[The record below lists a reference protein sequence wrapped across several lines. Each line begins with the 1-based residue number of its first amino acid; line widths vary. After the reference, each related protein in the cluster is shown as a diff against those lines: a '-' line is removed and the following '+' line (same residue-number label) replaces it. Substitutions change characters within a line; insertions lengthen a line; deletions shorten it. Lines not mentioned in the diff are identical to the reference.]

1 MPQTVW
7 IARHGNRI
15 DFVNPAWFN
24 TAERPYDPYLS
35 DDGQIQAQQLAKRLV
50 GENITQIIV
59 SPFLRTVQTANA
71 VAEVLDLP
79 LKLDWGLGEWL
90 NIDWMATFPETL
102 PAEILAQQFP
112 RIDLSHPVG
121 VPRYP
126 ETWSDCLQRTGETA
140 QRLVAQ
146 FPTDNLL
153 LVGHGASV
161 LGTAMGLIPSLKETD
176 VKASLCSLVKIVQK
190 GDHWLMELNG
200 DTSHLTQA
208 ETVIRFN

>member
-50 GENITQIIV
+50 GEKITQIIA

-90 NIDWMATFPETL
+90 NSDWMATFPETL

-126 ETWSDCLQRTGETA
+126 ETWPDCLQRTGETA

-146 FPTDNLL
+146 FPDDDLL
-153 LVGHGASV
+153 LV
-161 LGTAMGLIPSLKETD
+161 
-176 VKASLCSLVKIVQK
+176 
-190 GDHWLMELNG
+190 
-200 DTSHLTQA
+200 
-208 ETVIRFN
+208 